1 MKRRYSFPGGILC
14 GLKHFPAL
22 RGAVPAKP
30 SWAWRLAGALPA
42 LRNSREEWVDRRRVE
57 ELFGCSKTVAWRILR
72 YCGVQPGPA
81 GTLAC
86 RREELIQRLEA
97 VASGGGIV
105 EREMH
110 RMLRVEAF
118 LEQVRPEVIANLT
131 RVVRED
137 QGLALVNSRFGKL
150 PANVTLTPTSL
161 HIDFYG
167 TEDFLQ
173 AIGSVVFALN
183 NDYEAISALIEGALP
198 QRKRRQKEV

>member
-1 MKRRYSFPGGILC
+1 M
-14 GLKHFPAL
+14 
-22 RGAVPAKP
+22 PAKP
-30 SWAWRLAGALPA
+30 SWAWRLPQALEA
-42 LRNSREEWVDRRRVE
+42 LRHCPEEWIDRRRVE
-57 ELFGCSKTVAWRILR
+57 ELFGCSRTVAWRILR
-72 YCGVQPGPA
+72 HCGVEPGPA
-81 GTLAC
+81 GALAC
-86 RREELIQRLEA
+86 QRDELLARLEA
-97 VASGGGIV
+97 VGSGGGVI

-110 RMLRVEAF
+110 RMLRVEA
-118 LEQVRPEVIANLT
+118 LLDQVRPEVIANLT
-131 RVVRED
+131 KVVRED

-198 QRKRRQKEV
+198 QRKRRQKEGITDG